1 MAKTLKKILELY
13 KPKAGDEQKF
23 VAKHVVAKTDDVNKN
38 GDDVFQGTNVKKVD
52 RKKERHG
59 YEAGED
65 AKMYEEVD
73 LEELT
78 LEELDAFMM
87 SEEFEELD
95 EISKDLAKRYRAHA
109 LSDIA
114 KRSATADNTSQ
125 QASHDRRRAKEYRT
139 ATFMASKPDAKK
151 KVRFYNKVAK
161 SKEDEVK
168 SAVSKIGKRVQG
180 IQRATVRAEE
190 FKINEGYGE
199 QDSEYRKEAIKH
211 AERVLAAV
219 KNEKLN
225 GCKYIS
231 RNLQDMA
238 DDMENSIEMAEKYA
252 MKEDVDVSDQSVK
265 LLELYANL
273 NDDNKENMIEMFD
286 TSKDVLLSFINQE
299 ESEQDN
305 G

>member
-1 MAKTLKKILELY
+1 MAKTLNKILELY

-23 VAKHVVAKTDDVNKN
+23 VAKHVVAKTDDANKN
-38 GDDVFQGTNVKKVD
+38 GDDVFQATNVKKVD

-59 YEAGED
+59 YEDGED
-65 AKMYEEVD
+65 AKMYEEVEHSD
-73 LEELT
+73 
-78 LEELDAFMM
+78 
-87 SEEFEELD
+87 LD
-95 EISKDLAKRYRAHA
+95 EGY
-109 LSDIA
+109 
-114 KRSATADNTSQ
+114 
-125 QASHDRRRAKEYRT
+125 
-139 ATFMASKPDAKK
+139 
-151 KVRFYNKVAK
+151 
-161 SKEDEVK
+161 DEQN
-168 SAVSKIGKRVQG
+168 G
-180 IQRATVRAEE
+180 
-190 FKINEGYGE
+190 
-199 QDSEYRKEAIKH
+199 EYRKEAIKH

-225 GCKYIS
+225 GCKYIA